1 MQIVEDIIM
10 QIKIKMGII
19 FIRQLII
26 MIHTNKEALI
36 LHIFKDLTQIIVAKI
51 IQDKEAE

>member
-10 QIKIKMGII
+10 QIIIKMGII